1 MAIEIFSESVQSGPA
16 CGMMFWQRTNT
27 DTHKHRHT
35 HAQRAPSAPSAPS
48 AAPLPPLCRPS
59 AAPLPPL
66 CRPCLPRTRLT
77 WSSKLRPKGMEEMA
91 FHTFQ
96 LDGDARET
104 NDDGT
109 EVIRSRSLDGS
120 LLPP

>member
-1 MAIEIFSESVQSGPA
+1 
-16 CGMMFWQRTNT
+16 MFWQRTNT
-27 DTHKHRHT
+27 DTHT
-35 HAQRAPSAPSAPS
+35 HAQRAPS